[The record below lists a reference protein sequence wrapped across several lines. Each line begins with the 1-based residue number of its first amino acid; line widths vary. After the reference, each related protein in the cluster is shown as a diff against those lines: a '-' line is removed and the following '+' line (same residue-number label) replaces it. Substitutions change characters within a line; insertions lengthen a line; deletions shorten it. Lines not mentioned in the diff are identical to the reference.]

1 MPSNTVVFDLET
13 FALKPDNALIASIS
27 GVKFDRFA
35 TPANV
40 ELEEFDAVLNLREQ
54 VFKGRVIEA
63 GTVAWWNKP
72 AQKEAMAR
80 ILDAGTFACEPVL
93 KDFVQFIEGCQVFC
107 RGTDFDPPKLL
118 SLARD
123 FGVDV
128 PVKYNA
134 WRDVRTYIDALSGD
148 TSGYIDLE
156 LDLVAHASL
165 DDCKRDALQMI
176 NVRYNAFGTAIKA
189 A

>member
-13 FALKPDNALIASIS
+13 FVLKPHNALIASIS
-27 GVKFDRFA
+27 AVKFDRFA
-35 TPANV
+35 TPENV
-40 ELEEFDAVLNLREQ
+40 ELEEFDAVLNLHEQ

-63 GTVAWWNKP
+63 GTVAWWK
-72 AQKEAMAR
+72 AMAR

-93 KDFVQFIEGCQVFC
+93 KNFVQFIEGCQVFC

-118 SLARD
+118 RLARD

-176 NVRYNAFGTAIKA
+176 NVRYNAFGTGIKA